1 MEDNSIAKKMTN
13 GEIWQPGIVVAVSS
27 EKVSVRIIARSACG
41 SCTAKSLCGAG
52 DIAEK
57 IIEVKKPTGSYSV
70 GEQVVVSMS
79 SGLGARATIFGYLFP
94 FILLIVSLITLD
106 AIGVSEL
113 INGLVSIGVLVPY
126 FLMLWFLRKR
136 FEKRFVFGIQSLNN
150 QSERLLSCEKGE

>member
-1 MEDNSIAKKMTN
+1 MIKSIAKKMTN
-13 GEIWQPGIVVAVSS
+13 GEIWQPGVVVSVSS

-57 IIEVKKPTGSYSV
+57 IIEVKKPAGVYAL

-94 FILLIVSLITLD
+94 FVLLIVSLITLD
-106 AIGVSEL
+106 AFGVSEL
-113 INGLVSIGVLVPY
+113 TNGLISIGVLVPY
-126 FLMLWFLRKR
+126 FIILWLLRKR
-136 FEKRFVFGIQSLNN
+136 FEKRFVFEIQSLTD
-150 QSERLLSCEKGE
+150 QSEQLLSCEKGE